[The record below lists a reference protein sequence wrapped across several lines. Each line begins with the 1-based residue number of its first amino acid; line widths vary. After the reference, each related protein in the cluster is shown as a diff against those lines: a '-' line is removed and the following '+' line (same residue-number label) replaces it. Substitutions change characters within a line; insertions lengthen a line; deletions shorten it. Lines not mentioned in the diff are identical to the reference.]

1 MYAAATK
8 CKILKF
14 AELPIMMSGEKPIV
28 TAQINGA
35 DARFVLDTGAFYSM
49 ISSASAQQF
58 NLRQGPAPF
67 GLRVGGIG
75 GSTVPSLA
83 NVKVFTFAGVPI
95 RDIDFLVGGSEVG
108 QGAAGLLGQN
118 FLEKWDEEYDLA
130 NGVVRFF
137 KPEDCQHVGLAYWAT
152 AEHPASTMDIGVVTF
167 MKPHAT
173 GAAYING
180 AKIKVMFDSGA
191 ASSMLSLRAAA
202 GAGVKPGL
210 PGVDEAGYSRGIGRS
225 MVKTYIAHFASFKIG
240 DNEEIKN
247 ARLRIADTEL
257 GEADMLLGADFFLSH
272 HLYISNYQHRVYFTY
287 NGGPVFNLSRQAAG
301 KDPADAAPTAEPPG
315 KTDVTDAAAL
325 ARLGAASAGRHD
337 YVHAVEEFT
346 RAAELEPASAE
357 YVYQRGMA
365 YRNDKQPTPA
375 AADFD
380 QALQLNPDH
389 LDARVARAQLRMAN
403 RELEG
408 GIADLDAADR
418 LAPKQA
424 DVRFTLAELYEKA
437 ERLPSALTQW
447 DLWISN
453 HPDDS
458 KMAGALNNRCWTK
471 TMLGQDLPH
480 ALSDCNAA
488 YRRSDKSSP
497 LRTRILENRGLV
509 RLRSGDYDQA
519 IADYDEALK
528 LEPKSAGAMY
538 GRGIAKLRKK
548 KTAEGE
554 SDIAVAV
561 KTWPQVAD
569 EFKRRGIVP

>member
-1 MYAAATK
+1 VRAAATK

-14 AELPIMMSGEKPIV
+14 AELPIMMSGEKPLV
-28 TAQINGA
+28 SAQINGA

-49 ISSASAQQF
+49 MSSASAQQF
-58 NLRQGPAPF
+58 NLRLGPAPF

-75 GSTVPSLA
+75 GSTAPSLA

-137 KPEDCQHVGLAYWAT
+137 KPEDCQHVVLAYWAS
-152 AEHPASTMDIGVVTF
+152 AEHPPSTMDIGVVTF
-167 MKPHAT
+167 MKPYAMGT
-173 GAAYING
+173 AYING

-191 ASSMLSLRAAA
+191 ASSMMSSRAAA
-202 GAGVKPGL
+202 DAGVKPGL
-210 PGVDEAGYSRGIGRS
+210 PGVEEAGYSRGIGRA
-225 MVKTYIAHFASFKIG
+225 MVKTYIAHFANFKIG

-247 ARLRIADTEL
+247 ARLRFADTQL

-287 NGGPVFNLSRQAAG
+287 NGGPVFNLSKQAADKG
-301 KDPADAAPTAEPPG
+301 SGDAAQAAEPS
-315 KTDVTDAAAL
+315 DVKDAAAL

-337 YVHAVEEFT
+337 YGHAVEEFT
-346 RAAELEPASAE
+346 RALELDPAGAE
-357 YVYQRGMA
+357 YAYQRGMA
-365 YRNDKQPTPA
+365 YRNDKQPIPA

-380 QALQLNPDH
+380 QALELNPDH
-389 LDARVARAQLRMAN
+389 LEARVARAQLRMAN
-403 RELEG
+403 RDLDG
-408 GIADLDAADR
+408 AIADLDAADR
-418 LAPKQA
+418 IAAKQA
-424 DVRFTLAELYEKA
+424 DVRFTLAELYGKA
-437 ERLPSALTQW
+437 GRLPSALTQW

-458 KMAGALNNRCWTK
+458 KMGGALNNRCWAK
-471 TMLGQDLPH
+471 TLLGQDLPH

-488 YRRSDKSSP
+488 YHRSEKSSP
-497 LRTRILENRGLV
+497 LRVRILENRGLV
-509 RLRSGDYDQA
+509 RLRLGDYDQA

-528 LEPKSAGAMY
+528 LEPNSAGALY
-538 GRGIAKLRKK
+538 GRGIARLRRK

-554 SDIAVAV
+554 SDIAAAV
-561 KTWPQVAD
+561 RTWPQVAD
-569 EFKRRGIVP
+569 EFQRRGIAP